1 MERIRDEIRRGGPM
15 PFARFME
22 LALYDPDGGYYRS
35 HDARPGRGGDFLTA
49 PELHPIFGEMLA
61 RAVEQAW
68 ERLERPDPFVVVEHG
83 AGEGALATSLLD
95 AVRDAPLAGSI
106 RYRPVEVDEGR
117 MRALRDRLETAGLAD
132 RLEGGPSDA
141 PFDGVVLANEVLDAL
156 PVHRVRR
163 VDGELRELAVDC
175 RGGRRVRRGRDRA
188 VDGRR
193 SRSGSPPTGIELV
206 DGQTAEI
213 CLALDDW
220 IARAAAP
227 LRRGLVLL
235 IDYGAVAAE
244 LYDPVRRRDGTL
256 RAYVRHQVHDDPY
269 RLRRAPGPD
278 RARRRD
284 GGRASRGRRRPHHD
298 RDHDPGRGADGPR
311 HRGAAPRDPGRPG
324 DDLRGLHPAAIG
336 PAAPPR
342 PGRHGP
348 VPVHG
353 LRPRLAG
360 GRGTRHARLSTAA
373 ADRGDRPTRANAVLP
388 RRGPRRQADR
398 GRRTT
403 APSRG
408 ARREPAR
415 ALGASR
421 SPLRCHEA
429 AGTVP
434 QRARIRIGA
443 PPLPIRLLLRR
454 GVPQRLAD
462 PCRDPFEGV
471 PADRMAVRGGSTE
484 PPLPAASDR
493 SRREFDWN
501 SSGTSWASPSPA

>member
-1 MERIRDEIRRGGPM
+1 MTDLRPELRREAPTDLSDVGEDTALVERIRSEIRRGGPM
-15 PFARFME
+15 PFARFMD

-61 RAVEQAW
+61 RAVVQAW
-68 ERLERPDPFVVVEHG
+68 ERMERPDPFVVVEHG

-95 AVRDAPLAGSI
+95 AVRDTPLAGSI

-163 VDGELRELAVDC
+163 VDGELRELAV
-175 RGGRRVRRGRDRA
+175 A
-188 VDGRR
+188 VGADGAFGEVDIAPSTAALAERLAAD
-193 SRSGSPPTGIELV
+193 GIELV

-220 IARAAAP
+220 IARATAP

-244 LYDPVRRRDGTL
+244 LYDPMRRRDGTL

-269 RLRRAPGPD
+269 RVRRAPGPD
-278 RARRRD
+278 RARRRH

-324 DDLRGLHPAAIG
+324 DDASRTTRCCDRPCCASSTRPPWAGSGSWSSAATGLRARDSTCSAIDCRG
-336 PAAPPR
+336 R
-342 PGRHGP
+342 PGR
-348 VPVHG
+348 
-353 LRPRLAG
+353 
-360 GRGTRHARLSTAA
+360 
-373 ADRGDRPTRANAVLP
+373 PT
-388 RRGPRRQADR
+388 D
-398 GRRTT
+398 
-403 APSRG
+403 
-408 ARREPAR
+408 
-415 ALGASR
+415 
-421 SPLRCHEA
+421 
-429 AGTVP
+429 
-434 QRARIRIGA
+434 
-443 PPLPIRLLLRR
+443 
-454 GVPQRLAD
+454 
-462 PCRDPFEGV
+462 
-471 PADRMAVRGGSTE
+471 
-484 PPLPAASDR
+484 
-493 SRREFDWN
+493 
-501 SSGTSWASPSPA
+501 